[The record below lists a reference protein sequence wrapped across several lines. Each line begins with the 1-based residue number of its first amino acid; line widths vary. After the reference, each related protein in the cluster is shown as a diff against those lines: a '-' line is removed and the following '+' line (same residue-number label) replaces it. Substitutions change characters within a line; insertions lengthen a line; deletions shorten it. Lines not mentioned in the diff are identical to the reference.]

1 MMSFASRWQGV
12 ALLVVLAGWV
22 APSALALDAR
32 LNNALPAPSSVPQ
45 FKPGDTVQVAT
56 EGAQLML
63 GNEVIAGLRQGQPI
77 VVVEVQQ
84 RWIGTYVLTDNQKK
98 MGWVRTKEFI
108 PVASPA
114 RPQAAPAAACPQVA
128 SPATERVYVASR
140 SSVDS
145 AYMAGKYDRHE
156 LDPNVHTW

>member
-1 MMSFASRWQGV
+1 MTTLGTRWQGV
-12 ALLVVLAGWV
+12 ALLVVLAGWA

-32 LNNALPAPSSVPQ
+32 VNNALPAPSSEPR

-63 GNEVIAGLRQGQPI
+63 GTEVIAELQQGQPI
-77 VVVEVQQ
+77 VVVEVQHP
-84 RWIGTYVLTDNQKK
+84 WIGTYVLSDNQKK
-98 MGWVRTKEFI
+98 TGWVRSKEFI
-108 PVASPA
+108 PVATPA
-114 RPQAAPAAACPQVA
+114 KPQAAACPQISRGAV
-128 SPATERVYVASR
+128 EQVFVASR

-145 AYMAGKYDRHE
+145 AYMIGKYDRHE